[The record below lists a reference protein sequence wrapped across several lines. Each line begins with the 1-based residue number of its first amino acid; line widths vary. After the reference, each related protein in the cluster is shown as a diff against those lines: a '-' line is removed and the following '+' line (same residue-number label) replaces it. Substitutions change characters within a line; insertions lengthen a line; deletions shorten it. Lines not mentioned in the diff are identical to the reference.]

1 MNSYIKTMRDMIG
14 TKPLLICGASTIVAR
29 DGQILLQKRT
39 DNGCWGYHGG
49 CLELG
54 EHPEEGAR
62 RELFEE
68 TGLESEALK
77 LFGIFSGPDQH
88 FIYPN
93 GDEVYVVDI
102 VHVCR
107 NFKGNPVA
115 DGIEVSELK
124 WFQYDEIP
132 ENLSPPVKEIIHEFI
147 RSELNI
153 GDEWN
158 RAKHV

>member
-1 MNSYIKTMRDMIG
+1 MNSYIKTMRAMIG
-14 TKPLLICGASTIVAR
+14 TKPLLICGASVIVVR

-54 EHPEEGAR
+54 EHPEEAAR

-68 TGLESEALK
+68 TGLKAESLK
-77 LFGIFSGPDQH
+77 PFGTFSGPDQH

-102 VHVCR
+102 VYVCR
-107 NFKGNPVA
+107 EFEGDPAA
-115 DGIEVSELK
+115 DGVEVSELK
-124 WFQYDEIP
+124 WFHFGEIP
-132 ENLSPPVKEIIHEFI
+132 ENLSPPVKGIIHEFV
-147 RSELNI
+147 RSELKKQ
-153 GDEWN
+153 DE
-158 RAKHV
+158 